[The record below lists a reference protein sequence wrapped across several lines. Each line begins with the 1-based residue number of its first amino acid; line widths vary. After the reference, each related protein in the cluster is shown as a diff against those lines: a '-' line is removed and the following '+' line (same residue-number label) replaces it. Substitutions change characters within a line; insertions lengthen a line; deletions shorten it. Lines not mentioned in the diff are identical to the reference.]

1 MQTESANSAGF
12 SRFDL
17 LYLHGCDKLDTMI
30 GDVYFGQCLS
40 IQIKHAAN
48 EKGLVT
54 CNTNIDSNNLVPN
67 FVGVDARMHI
77 HRTGSGLRLDPAA
90 QSGMQR
96 PRGGGP
102 AASHSQGAG
111 GRAEERWPGAFA
123 VCDRLVNFVRSQ
135 RVSVVTLSSTS
146 GRNVSAVWAAR
157 GQTPLHVATAEG
169 HVEVVK
175 LLVERWRRWR
185 CKTSL
190 AGASAA
196 EYLDLW
202 PWRFVVGFTASLG
215 GCLHSRCR

>member
-1 MQTESANSAGF
+1 
-12 SRFDL
+12 
-17 LYLHGCDKLDTMI
+17 MI

-175 LLVERWRRWR
+175 LLVEVA
-185 CKTSL
+185 SL
-190 AGASAA
+190 AVQDELGGGLSCRVPGSLALA
-196 EYLDLW
+196 LRCWLH
-202 PWRFVVGFTASLG
+202 GFTWWLPAFKMQMK
-215 GCLHSRCR
+215 LHVFCTDCETHRW